1 MLDDASGACDHTC
14 MTKLKFETTRKG
26 IQKAVAQ
33 MPLESTI
40 TFKLRPIEHHSWCWN
55 DENVS
60 YIGDGV
66 SHPLSPSVLRH
77 VVERNTMTGIVD
89 QREIRTRYV
98 NNREVC
104 GEVIRVMLENGEDDD
119 STVWLFADQIE
130 SIHVDAP
137 PLSCKIDGLPHLL
150 KFQRDGSLK
159 IGCQTITPAGV
170 EQAFRALAQHLGY
183 ELTE

>member
-1 MLDDASGACDHTC
+1 

-40 TFKLRPIEHHSWCWN
+40 TFKLRPISHHSWCWT
-55 DENVS
+55 DENID

-66 SHPLSPSVLRH
+66 SHPLSPSVLRR
-77 VVERNTMTGIVD
+77 VVEQSTMTGIVN
-89 QREIRTRYV
+89 QREIRTCYDG
-98 NNREVC
+98 NDREVC
-104 GEVIRVMLENGEDDD
+104 REVIRVMLENGEDDD

>member
-1 MLDDASGACDHTC
+1 

-55 DENVS
+55 DENVN

-66 SHPLSPSVLRH
+66 SHPLSPSVLRR
-77 VVERNTMTGIVD
+77 VVERDTMTGVIS
-89 QREIRTRYV
+89 QREIRTRYDG
-98 NNREVC
+98 NDREVHD
-104 GEVIRVMLENGEDDD
+104 EVIHVMLENGEDDD

-130 SIHVDAP
+130 SIHVNA
-137 PLSCKIDGLPHLL
+137 PLSGKVDGLPHLL

-159 IGCQTITPAGV
+159 VGCQTITPAGV

>member
-1 MLDDASGACDHTC
+1 

-40 TFKLRPIEHHSWCWN
+40 TFKLRPIGHHSWCWT
-55 DENVS
+55 DENVN

-77 VVERNTMTGIVD
+77 VVERETMTGIVS
-89 QREIRTRYV
+89 QREIRVRYDG
-98 NNREVC
+98 NDREVH
-104 GEVIRVMLENGEDDD
+104 GEVIRVMLENEENDD

-130 SIHVDAP
+130 SIHVVAP
-137 PLSCKIDGLPHLL
+137 PLSCKVDGLPHLL

-159 IGCQTITPAGV
+159 VGCQTVTPAGV
-170 EQAFRALAQHLGY
+170 EQAFRALAQHLEY

>member
-1 MLDDASGACDHTC
+1 

-55 DENVS
+55 DENVN
-60 YIGDGV
+60 Y
-66 SHPLSPSVLRH
+66 
-77 VVERNTMTGIVD
+77 MTGIVD

-104 GEVIRVMLENGEDDD
+104 GEVIRVMLENGGDDDD
-119 STVWLFADQIE
+119 SAVWLFADQIE
-130 SIHVDAP
+130 SIHVVAP
-137 PLSCKIDGLPHLL
+137 PLSCRVDGLSHLL

-159 IGCQTITPAGV
+159 VGCQTITPAGV

>member
-1 MLDDASGACDHTC
+1 

-55 DENVS
+55 DENVN
-60 YIGDGV
+60 Y
-66 SHPLSPSVLRH
+66 
-77 VVERNTMTGIVD
+77 MTGIVD

-104 GEVIRVMLENGEDDD
+104 GEVIRVMLENGGDDDDD
-119 STVWLFADQIE
+119 SAVWLFADQIE
-130 SIHVDAP
+130 SIHVVAP
-137 PLSCKIDGLPHLL
+137 PLSCRVDGLSHLL

-159 IGCQTITPAGV
+159 VGCQTITPAGV

>member
-1 MLDDASGACDHTC
+1 
-14 MTKLKFETTRKG
+14 MTKLKFETTRRG

-55 DENVS
+55 DENVN

-66 SHPLSPSVLRH
+66 SHPLSPSVLRR
-77 VVERNTMTGIVD
+77 VVERDTMTGIVD
-89 QREIRTRYV
+89 QREMRTRYDG
-98 NNREVC
+98 NDREVR
-104 GEVIRVMLENGEDDD
+104 GEVIHVMLENREEDD

-137 PLSCKIDGLPHLL
+137 PLSCKVDGLSHPL

-159 IGCQTITPAGV
+159 VGCQTITPAGV
-170 EQAFRALAQHLGY
+170 EQAFRALAQHLEY